1 MMKSYMQVSHSFVT
15 DTVYLRASLELGLL
29 LHQRRHHP
37 HHLPLVL
44 RMLLQPIHTMGV
56 SERFQSRD
64 KDGFVPEHSTHFA
77 NIDVSL
83 HRSGG
88 SRFSIDQ

>member
-1 MMKSYMQVSHSFVT
+1 
-15 DTVYLRASLELGLL
+15 
-29 LHQRRHHP
+29 
-37 HHLPLVL
+37 
-44 RMLLQPIHTMGV
+44 MLLQPIHTMGV